1 MKFSVKSTLKAS
13 ALGILSGTIGPG
25 IYDTESPNFPEE
37 LKAVLIAEVEDSRG
51 LVVCLDPRDYNNI
64 PEPEVAA
71 VSVASES
78 LDEVSSGEG
87 EAEESGDAHPP
98 LGTQAD
104 ATTAAETVPSPTKIT
119 KPRRISAKK

>member
-78 LDEVSSGEG
+78 LDLSLI
-87 EAEESGDAHPP
+87 H
-98 LGTQAD
+98 
-104 ATTAAETVPSPTKIT
+104 I
-119 KPRRISAKK
+119 